1 MTRYAIVPVEAT
13 EEMALGYA
21 QACVED
27 SAFDGPSETAVWQNM
42 LTAAPNPLEDAELV
56 ERVARAIY
64 AEYEKIPRSYRGQ
77 MNGLI
82 ADDLARAAIA
92 AIGGK

>member
-56 ERVARAIY
+56 ERVAMALDPFAFETSFAPQDREPARV
-64 AEYEKIPRSYRGQ
+64 K
-77 MNGLI
+77 
-82 ADDLARAAIA
+82 ARAAIA